1 MDDNEKREKARDWWL
16 KLSLGRLSEADQ
28 KALDDVLASVPDLK
42 EEFQEL
48 DEFLGRLEKIEIP
61 EPSVQMDIRFR
72 AMLDGYTS
80 AKTDRT
86 QSRVDRFLEWATLRW
101 KVATASM
108 ALGFLVAF
116 FFIPKGD
123 SEEIA
128 RLSEDLSEMKK
139 VMILTMIEQPKAQ
152 DRIAAVSMTS
162 EVKMGDE
169 KIINVLINTLNT
181 DKSLNVR
188 LAALDAL
195 LPYGKN
201 ETVRAA
207 LIESIHQQDSPLLQV
222 ALADAM
228 VQIQGKEAVAAFQE
242 LMESPEMEETVKSK
256 LQSTIK
262 ILKEI

>member
-1 MDDNEKREKARDWWL
+1 MDEKEKREIARDLWL
-16 KLSLGRLSEADQ
+16 KRTQGALSETDQ
-28 KALDDVLASVPDLK
+28 KSLDDILASLPDL
-42 EEFQEL
+42 EREFQEL
-48 DEFLGRLEKIEIP
+48 DDLILKLENIEIP
-61 EPSVQMDIRFR
+61 EPSQEMDLRFQ
-72 AMLDGYTS
+72 AMLAGYS
-80 AKTDRT
+80 QARSDSFQAVIGKVLD
-86 QSRVDRFLEWATLRW
+86 WAALRW

-108 ALGFLVAF
+108 ALGFMMAF
-116 FFIPKGD
+116 FFFPKGD
-123 SEEIA
+123 SKEIA

-139 VMILTMIEQPKAQ
+139 VMILNMIEQPKAQ

-201 ETVRAA
+201 ATVREA
-207 LIESIHQQDSPLLQV
+207 LIASIHKQDSPLLQV

-228 VQIQGKEAVAAFQE
+228 VLIQGKEAVGAFQE
-242 LMESPEMEETVKSK
+242 LMESPDMEETVKSK